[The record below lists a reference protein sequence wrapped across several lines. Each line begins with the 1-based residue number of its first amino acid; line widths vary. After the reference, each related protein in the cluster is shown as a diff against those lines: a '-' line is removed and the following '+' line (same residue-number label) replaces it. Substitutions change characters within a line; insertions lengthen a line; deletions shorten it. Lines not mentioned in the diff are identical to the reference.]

1 MNMALT
7 YAHTRVVS
15 AYIGTA
21 SSLPDSAV
29 EEINERFVAAG
40 LAPVYTAKRLQRALY
55 NRMYRRKYGSCSYGK
70 WLERRA
76 ETMQEPATEEEVDT
90 MVTWMEG
97 QRGGDGS
104 CVEEWP
110 DIDEMDAAWEA
121 AMRSLVP
128 LSLRDPNNADDF
140 Y

>member
-1 MNMALT
+1 MTLT
-7 YAHTRVVS
+7 HAHIQVVS

-21 SSLPDSAV
+21 LSLPDTALDD
-29 EEINERFVAAG
+29 INERFVAAG
-40 LAPVYTAKRLQRALY
+40 LAPVYTAERLRRALY
-55 NRMYRRKYGSCSYGK
+55 NRTYRRKYGRCSYGK

-76 ETMQEPATEEEVDT
+76 ETMPAPATEEEVDT

-97 QRGGDGS
+97 QGGGDDS
-104 CVEEWP
+104 CTEEWP

-121 AMRSLVP
+121 VMRSLVP
-128 LSLRDPNNADDF
+128 FSLRDINNADDF

>member
-1 MNMALT
+1 ML
-7 YAHTRVVS
+7 RP
-15 AYIGTA
+15 TA
-21 SSLPDSAV
+21 SSQCTV
-29 EEINERFVAAG
+29 NREERAG
-40 LAPVYTAKRLQRALY
+40 LT
-55 NRMYRRKYGSCSYGK
+55 YGSCSYGK

-76 ETMQEPATEEEVDT
+76 ETMRGPATEEEVDT

-97 QRGGDGS
+97 QRGGNGS

>member
-1 MNMALT
+1 L
-7 YAHTRVVS
+7 
-15 AYIGTA
+15 
-21 SSLPDSAV
+21 
-29 EEINERFVAAG
+29 
-40 LAPVYTAKRLQRALY
+40 
-55 NRMYRRKYGSCSYGK
+55 YGK

-104 CVEEWP
+104 CVEEWA

-128 LSLRDPNNADDF
+128 LSLREPNNADNF